1 MTSERRLAAIM
12 AGDMS
17 GYSRLMEADEDGVI
31 ARQKSHRRELIDPSI
46 ERHRG
51 RIIKTTGDGLLVEFA
66 SAQDS
71 VNCAIEIQQGM
82 AAREAEIAEDSRIS
96 YRIGINVGDMVFDS
110 GDVFGDGVNVAA
122 RLEALAEP
130 GGVCLSETVHQMLGS
145 RFGHAFRDL
154 GSQRVKNISRPIGV
168 WQWSPDP
175 PEREPEA
182 EEEALNQRVQFC
194 MTDDGVQLAYASV
207 GEGTPVFKAPNWLNH
222 LEYEW
227 RSPVWGPMLSA
238 IAAKHRLVRFDQRG
252 NGLSDWEVEEI
263 SYGRMIADMA
273 RVVEASGLEQFA
285 LLGISQGCGLSVRF
299 AAEYPEKVK
308 CLVLYGGYLRG
319 PLTRG
324 SKENQELHDA
334 SVAMIRHG
342 WGSPNATYRHFF
354 TEVFMPDAT
363 PEQMESF
370 DELQRICITPEN
382 AVRIQD
388 MIARTDVA
396 AYAARIQAPT
406 LVLHARGDQ
415 RAPFEEGRRMA
426 ALIPNARF
434 VTLEGN
440 NHALLEGS
448 PAFNEFFK
456 EFNAFLEE
464 NG

>member
-1 MTSERRLAAIM
+1 
-12 AGDMS
+12 
-17 GYSRLMEADEDGVI
+17 
-31 ARQKSHRRELIDPSI
+31 
-46 ERHRG
+46 
-51 RIIKTTGDGLLVEFA
+51 
-66 SAQDS
+66 
-71 VNCAIEIQQGM
+71 
-82 AAREAEIAEDSRIS
+82 
-96 YRIGINVGDMVFDS
+96 
-110 GDVFGDGVNVAA
+110 
-122 RLEALAEP
+122 
-130 GGVCLSETVHQMLGS
+130 LSETVHQMLGS
-145 RFGHAFRDL
+145 RFGHVLRDL

-175 PEREPEA
+175 PAREPEA

-273 RVVEASGLEQFA
+273 RVVEASGLEKFA

-354 TEVFMPDAT
+354 TEGTAT
-363 PEQMESF
+363 DLHHAGERRAHSGDDRPHRRGGLRSP
-370 DELQRICITPEN
+370 RPGAN
-382 AVRIQD
+382 AG
-388 MIARTDVA
+388 
-396 AYAARIQAPT
+396 APCERRPAGP
-406 LVLHARGDQ
+406 LRG
-415 RAPFEEGRRMA
+415 RPAHGGANPGRPLRDPGGKQSCLA
-426 ALIPNARF
+426 GGLSG
-434 VTLEGN
+434 L
-440 NHALLEGS
+440 
-448 PAFNEFFK
+448 
-456 EFNAFLEE
+456 
-464 NG
+464 

>member
-31 ARQKSHRRELIDPSI
+31 ARQKSHRRELIDPTI

-82 AAREAEIAEDSRIS
+82 AAREAEIAEDSRIR

-130 GGVCLSETVHQMLGS
+130 GGVCLSETVHQMRGS
-145 RFGHAFRDL
+145 RFGHVLRDL

-175 PEREPEA
+175 PEREQEA
-182 EEEALNQRVQFC
+182 EEAALSQRVQFC

-263 SYGRMIADMA
+263 SY
-273 RVVEASGLEQFA
+273 
-285 LLGISQGCGLSVRF
+285 F

-382 AVRIQD
+382 AVRIQE

-396 AYAARIQAPT
+396 AYAARVQAPT

-426 ALIPNARF
+426 ALIPGARF